1 MTATSADLFVPG
13 RCRRPLRGGTAG
25 AGGRPRT
32 RPEQPR
38 ACAAGVTRLGLRTV
52 LKAVAGCGC
61 LSFPL
66 SNPAVR
72 PRRISFTDT
81 GSSIRFVGG
90 LAWRRYA
97 LSEST
102 RPLAFS
108 VPPRSRS
115 RSAYAVDILPE
126 QFPSSLTPHS
136 PVAAVSRE
144 VTMRAA
150 SAPRPGFGLDCL
162 RRYSGPQSTDR
173 GTYSS
178 SLSFETSLSSG
189 ASGMPSSGP
198 LMKSAMASS
207 VMAPL

>member
-1 MTATSADLFVPG
+1 MLLDDDTDRYDATSGVRRRAPRLRNSLGGSTAPRVGGRREHSRGNANGYDGTSADIFAGSLPAAAPYG
-13 RCRRPLRGGTAG
+13 YAWRHAAG

-32 RPEQPR
+32 RPAQPR

-97 LSEST
+97 
-102 RPLAFS
+102 FS
-108 VPPRSRS
+108 NLPGRS
-115 RSAYAVDILPE
+115 RSAC
-126 QFPSSLTPHS
+126 
-136 PVAAVSRE
+136 
-144 VTMRAA
+144 
-150 SAPRPGFGLDCL
+150 RPGRG
-162 RRYSGPQSTDR
+162 RGPHTPSIFCQ
-173 GTYSS
+173 SS
-178 SLSFETSLSSG
+178 SLR
-189 ASGMPSSGP
+189 A
-198 LMKSAMASS
+198 
-207 VMAPL
+207 